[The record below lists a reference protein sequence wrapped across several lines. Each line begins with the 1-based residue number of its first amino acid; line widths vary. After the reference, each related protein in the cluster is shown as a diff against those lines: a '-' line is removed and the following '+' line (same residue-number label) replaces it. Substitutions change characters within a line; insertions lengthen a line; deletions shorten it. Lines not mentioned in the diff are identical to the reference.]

1 MIPGLCMLLISCFLI
16 CSVTGG
22 KNHMKNYLCV
32 LPLMKE
38 WRWLCHT
45 TVMVI
50 NVLARLPFG
59 GHHPSVFSLEITSS
73 CMETSESSLLVRWHL
88 AMRRID
94 AWLLE
99 QVRAL
104 WPSIPESLR
113 WPGRGCS
120 HGLVVSLDTWA
131 PPVFS
136 HHRVAFIL
144 GGAAP
149 PSHCILVPGR
159 RTKESQG
166 QKTKGPSRGARP
178 CRKPSW
184 HPLPASSAHVSSAGT
199 ILDGRP

>member
-16 CSVTGG
+16 CSVSGG

-38 WRWLCHT
+38 WRWLYHT

-59 GHHPSVFSLEITSS
+59 GHYPSVFSLEITSP
-73 CMETSESSLLVRWHL
+73 CMETSESSPPVRWRL
-88 AMRRID
+88 ATRHID
-94 AWLLE
+94 ARLLE

-104 WPSIPESLR
+104 WPSIPESPEVAR
-113 WPGRGCS
+113 PGLQSR
-120 HGLVVSLDTWA
+120 LVVSLDTWA
-131 PPVFS
+131 PPIFS

-184 HPLPASSAHVSSAGT
+184 NPLPASSAHVLSART
-199 ILDGRP
+199 ISDGRP